1 MELSLNPVLCTMQE
15 PAGPAAGWSIRALV
29 LDLMLLCGMEPTRN
43 MDPTKATQLVV
54 DDTDTDGKKMEAA
67 RSCAS
72 TIDPIIIVSDLIYH
86 LLEPLSSSGF
96 PNWSHANKV
105 MQSIEGGV

>member
-1 MELSLNPVLCTMQE
+1 MELGLNPVLCTMQE

-54 DDTDTDGKKMEAA
+54 DDTNTDGKKMEAA
-67 RSCAS
+67 RSCAP
-72 TIDPIIIVSDLIYH
+72 TITPIMIVSDLRH
-86 LLEPLSSSGF
+86 RPSEPLC
-96 PNWSHANKV
+96 PK
-105 MQSIEGGV
+105 